1 MKKSQTMKKLVMLYV
16 ALLALAAT
24 TACRSGKRIALSDN
38 PICTT
43 SFVKAEIQYRTDSAS
58 NVEWGESE
66 PFDCQPLVDYLCR
79 CRARKEPMKFLPY
92 VVVRLYDN
100 NHNEYWLG
108 FSASG
113 RALKIEG
120 RTFRMS
126 KRDSIEI
133 EKLLAAANV
142 AERYG
147 TLKGRV
153 VESGTKRPYMAAN
166 VLLKQNGQLVGG
178 ATTDEDGCYTI
189 RHIPFGDYTIE
200 VHAIGCKP
208 LEEDVTIGYPTFAIR
223 HFVVDPDSSRITC
236 ALPVVPVI
244 GTLPDKVQGNYYSQG
259 DYIIECKNTD
269 GWRDGHY
276 LLTIDSSS
284 SFVLKEVS
292 VGVGTWYTICS
303 GYLQSQGGNRYAL
316 NKVKEEYPYGV
327 LGKPYYNDA
336 DYCITVKTNDTIILQ
351 RGQWETVLK
360 LIPRD
365 SVPKEFDF
373 SRFTTNLNEDGSDE
387 SYPYQITMIAAP
399 LDIMTVVD
407 IPPEAFDRGWH
418 YCDTVVISNPDTIR
432 RIVHGMMDGAMPNKN
447 GGIDT
452 RGKLILKYHDRDD
465 VTVYYN
471 WLYMMIGGRY
481 YYADKNVTGWLNELR
496 EQARKQK

>member
-126 KRDSIEI
+126 KRDAIEI

-166 VLLKQNGQLVGG
+166 VMLKQNGRLVDG

-189 RHIPFGDYTIE
+189 KHIPFGDYTIE
-200 VHAIGCKP
+200 VHAIGCQP
-208 LEEDVTIGYPTFAIR
+208 LEQDVTIGYPTFAIR
-223 HFVVDPDSSRITC
+223 HFVVDFDSSRITC
-236 ALPVVPVI
+236 ALPVIIDI
-244 GTLPDKVQGNYYSQG
+244 GTSDK
-259 DYIIECKNTD
+259 DT
-269 GWRDGHY
+269 
-276 LLTIDSSS
+276 
-284 SFVLKEVS
+284 
-292 VGVGTWYTICS
+292 S
-303 GYLQSQGGNRYAL
+303 GGAMNISTS
-316 NKVKEEYPYGV
+316 
-327 LGKPYYNDA
+327 ND
-336 DYCITVKTNDTIILQ
+336 ND
-351 RGQWETVLK
+351 
-360 LIPRD
+360 
-365 SVPKEFDF
+365 
-373 SRFTTNLNEDGSDE
+373 
-387 SYPYQITMIAAP
+387 SYPYRITMIAAP

-432 RIVHGMMDGAMPNKN
+432 RIVDGMIGGATPNKN

-452 RGKLILKYHDRDD
+452 RGKLILKYHDREDM
-465 VTVYYN
+465 TVYYDR
-471 WLYMMIGGRY
+471 LYMMLGGRY
-481 YYADKNVTGWLNELR
+481 YYADKDVTGWLNELM